1 MALIVLLF
9 LLELRVNVRAFR
21 PPVRTARRC
30 GPDRTNPQ
38 RREKP
43 SPLWVFAGATR
54 TRPQTIVRPT
64 HSRTRAKLTGPGHVH
79 RKHLH
84 RSKHAC
90 RCVLWCR

>member
-1 MALIVLLF
+1 MALIVLGDRLATSA
-9 LLELRVNVRAFR
+9 LSAPPSEAPMWTR
-21 PPVRTARRC
+21 PDQSTITLGVTI
-30 GPDRTNPQ
+30 T
-38 RREKP
+38 
-43 SPLWVFAGATR
+43 LWVFAGATR

>member
-9 LLELRVNVRAFR
+9 LLELKLNVRAFR
-21 PPVRTARRC
+21 PPVRSADVDPS
-30 GPDRTNPQ
+30 GSIHNAV
-38 RREKP
+38 KP